1 MFRYVF
7 SAHLYNS
14 LSDSHL
20 YGTVQSSSHQYTS
33 SQSASRELTTA
44 TQQPDAVAAAAAV
57 VAAAVALVAAAV
69 ALVAAAVAVVAAAVA
84 LVAAAAAVVDRR
96 RPSSDRELDMLT
108 STPLVLDPVD
118 VSVLPLVSRSDPVD
132 VFNGA

>member
-1 MFRYVF
+1 M
-7 SAHLYNS
+7 
-14 LSDSHL
+14 
-20 YGTVQSSSHQYTS
+20 QSSSHQYTS

-44 TQQPDAVAAAAAV
+44 TQQPDA
-57 VAAAVALVAAAV
+57 
-69 ALVAAAVAVVAAAVA
+69 
-84 LVAAAAAVVDRR
+84 VAAAAAVVDRR

-132 VFNGA
+132 VFSGA

>member
-7 SAHLYNS
+7 SAHLYSS

-69 ALVAAAVAVVAAAVA
+69 ALVAAAVAVI
-84 LVAAAAAVVDRR
+84 DRR

-118 VSVLPLVSRSDPVD
+118 VSFLPLVSRSDPVD
-132 VFNGA
+132 VFSGA

>member
-7 SAHLYNS
+7 SAHLYSS

-57 VAAAVALVAAAV
+57 VAAAVA
-69 ALVAAAVAVVAAAVA
+69 
-84 LVAAAAAVVDRR
+84 VVDRR

-118 VSVLPLVSRSDPVD
+118 V
-132 VFNGA
+132 FNGA